1 VSCHA
6 LGIVGKFSMNKG
18 VSSWFHNV
26 STYSEEAIENKI
38 FMKSHLNET
47 NYNGIFPHL
56 YLVNICTCT
65 QNKYMEIFIRPPF
78 SCHHGFKN
86 TSCCL
91 LVAIYQKKNE
101 KKRLAKK
108 SRSTSTELPPF
119 LASIS

>member
-1 VSCHA
+1 
-6 LGIVGKFSMNKG
+6 MNKG

-78 SCHHGFKN
+78 SLCHHGLKN

-108 SRSTSTELPPF
+108 RNMNK
-119 LASIS
+119 